1 MCQAYIQ
8 PVPKET
14 ARHFGSRDRSR
25 CKQSMKGK
33 ASPGV
38 LAFQRNASTPQLSF
52 TSVVPR
58 FHLSCLL
65 LVPTAISSQTRFSL
79 HFPSAHL
86 RDHRL
91 VFGARPWATA
101 CDCACDSGTHHLNL
115 RLAILAAFMSQH
127 PVLSPPFRLS
137 RSPMGRRLCQCQCLC
152 LWTLIILISALPLLP
167 LAFLCALSCHPPA
180 SLLVRKTRM
189 VRHGPSL

>member
-1 MCQAYIQ
+1 MLSNVSCLPYSHPPDLLSMFLSAFPWQGR
-8 PVPKET
+8 P
-14 ARHFGSRDRSR
+14 DRG
-25 CKQSMKGK
+25 M
-33 ASPGV
+33 
-38 LAFQRNASTPQLSF
+38 LAPLSF

-65 LVPTAISSQTRFSL
+65 LVPTVISSQTRFSL